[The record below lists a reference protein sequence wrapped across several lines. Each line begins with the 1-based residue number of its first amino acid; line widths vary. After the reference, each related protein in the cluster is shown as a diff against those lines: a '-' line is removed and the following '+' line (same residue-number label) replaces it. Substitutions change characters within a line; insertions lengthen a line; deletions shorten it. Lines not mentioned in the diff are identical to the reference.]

1 MNLDM
6 LDNVIVVLIINVYN
20 YVKLQNVKNKIFIV
34 LNFMVIKMNI
44 FVIIPIIF
52 VKYNV
57 IYKVVKII
65 VK

>member
-44 FVIIPIIF
+44 FAIILIIF

-57 IYKVVKII
+57 VHKVVKMI

>member
-6 LDNVIVVLIINVYN
+6 LDNVIVVLITNVYN
-20 YVKLQNVKNKIFIV
+20 YVKLQNVKNKIFNV

-44 FVIIPIIF
+44 FVIILIIF

-57 IYKVVKII
+57 TYKDVKTT